1 MKSYT
6 PAKKFV
12 WIQGKSGEGYLCDST
27 VISGDENVSE
37 DELRKHCI
45 GDSERPW
52 ND

>member
-6 PAKKFV
+6 PAKNFV
-12 WIQGKSGEGYLCDST
+12 WIQGQSGEGYLCDST